1 MKGPPADLASIDK
14 CLDMTRAHLVM
25 AVLADDRYGCCCRDP
40 VATHIG
46 ISLSPATFMLSLA
59 AGFARRVKGEAYPM
73 AYQGINR
80 NNKIKFQAI

>member
-46 ISLSPATFMLSLA
+46 ISLSPGNVHAFFGRWVRS
-59 AGFARRVKGEAYPM
+59 
-73 AYQGINR
+73 
-80 NNKIKFQAI
+80 